1 MLKGWRG
8 GRERDRETETKRE
21 REREKRERG
30 KEEKGERERGRE
42 RERERREMLK
52 YRIHKY
58 TTLVAKHVTCA
69 KTTFKTTS

>member
-8 GRERDRETETKRE
+8 GRERQRDRDRERE

-30 KEEKGERERGRE
+30 KEEKGERERE
-42 RERERREMLK
+42 RRREMLK

>member
-1 MLKGWRG
+1 MLKGGRG
-8 GRERDRETETKRE
+8 GERETERQRQKE
-21 REREKRERG
+21 RGRGRREKGARR
-30 KEEKGERERGRE
+30 KRERGRE
-42 RERERREMLK
+42 KEMLK